1 MAYRISRRRFLT
13 QTGLATCALP
23 FISCLRPGG
32 GAIPEPVP
40 GLKLGY
46 SAITWGGNDA
56 KAIVEISG
64 LGYKGVQ
71 LRSNTLEK
79 YGDKPEGLRHLLTQ
93 NQLALSMFSGG
104 NVNINTENEE
114 ALLAD
119 FVAKAK
125 FIKALGGSDIQLTN
139 SSRPKN
145 GLPTQDD
152 LVKYGRLLNEVGR
165 RTRDLGVQASYH
177 NHMHQLGETPQEVSI
192 ILDNCD
198 PVNVKLLLD
207 IAHYQQGGGDPVQ
220 AIREHKNRLHALH
233 LKDVRPKAGTD
244 PNAYVFVE
252 LGQGKVDLASVFSA
266 LADIRF
272 NGWGIVELDSVPDK
286 NKSPLQCAQIS
297 KAYLSA
303 NGFKF

>member
-13 QTGLATCALP
+13 QTGLVVCALP
-23 FISCLRPGG
+23 FVSCLRPGR
-32 GAIPEPVP
+32 GAVPEPVP

-56 KAIVEISG
+56 KAIAEISG
-64 LGYKGVQ
+64 LGFKGVQ

-79 YGDKPEGLRHLLTQ
+79 YGNKPEELRQLLTQ
-93 NQLALSMFSGG
+93 NQLALPMFSGG
-104 NVNINTENEE
+104 NADINTENEE
-114 ALLAD
+114 VMIAT

-145 GLPTQDD
+145 GLPTLDD

-165 RTRDLGVQASYH
+165 RTLDLGVQASYH
-177 NHMHQLGETPQEVSI
+177 NHMHQLGETPQEVAV

-198 PVNVKLLLD
+198 PTNVKLLLD

-220 AIREHKNRLHALH
+220 AIMEYKNRLHALH

-244 PNAYVFVE
+244 PKAYVFVE
-252 LGQGKVDLASVFSA
+252 LGQGKVDLASVFTA
-266 LADIRF
+266 LADIKF
-272 NGWGIVELDSVPDK
+272 NGWGIVELDGVPEK
-286 NKSPLQCAQIS
+286 TKSPQQCAQIS